1 MLLGY
6 NLYDMYGIYWH
17 KRSLKLMEDV
27 SRQKSRL
34 YGFKIGISLPRAFE
48 GLISF

>member
-1 MLLGY
+1 MLPVY

-17 KRSLKLMEDV
+17 ERSLKLMEDGV
-27 SRQKSRL
+27 VKKSRL
-34 YGFKIGISLPRAFE
+34 YGFQIGISLPRAFE